1 VKSIVVDAS
10 VVLKWF
16 LADEDR
22 GKSALEL
29 FEKLLAGEL
38 RLVAPTLLEF
48 EIANGLAMAAR
59 RGRLGRDTA
68 RAAIQGFLD
77 LEIDM
82 VDFSHYYGRMFEI
95 ADTYDLSAYD
105 AAYVAVAA
113 ETGFE
118 MITADREL
126 WKKVKRDLKWVRLL
140 GEKE

>member
-1 VKSIVVDAS
+1 VKSLVIDAS

-22 GKSALEL
+22 GKNALGL
-29 FEKLLAGEL
+29 LEKLLAGEL
-38 RLVAPTLLEF
+38 RLVAPALLEF

-59 RGRLGRDTA
+59 QGRLGRDTA
-68 RAAIQGFLD
+68 RAAVQGFLE

-82 VDFSHYYGRMFEI
+82 VDFSYYWGRMFEI
-95 ADTYDLSAYD
+95 TDAYNLSAYD

-118 MITADREL
+118 LITADREL